1 MIRHGKT
8 HGNLL
13 GRYIGTTDE
22 PLLPE
27 EEEDLKKYA
36 FGPVDRVFVSPRKRC
51 VRTAEILFPGQ
62 DMEVVPEFAECD
74 FGEFENKNYQELSD
88 NPDYQKWIDSGG
100 TLQFPG
106 GESMISFQERC
117 MAGMDRVAAL
127 AWENQWEEIALVVH
141 GGTIM
146 SILGACGFPKQEY
159 FDWHVDNG
167 EGYRVRFAPEAYCRG
182 SRQMVVDGRIVRDSG
197 KE

>member
-62 DMEVVPEFAECD
+62 EMEVVPEFAECD

-88 NPDYQKWIDSGG
+88 NPDYQ
-100 TLQFPG
+100 
-106 GESMISFQERC
+106 
-117 MAGMDRVAAL
+117 
-127 AWENQWEEIALVVH
+127 N
-141 GGTIM
+141 
-146 SILGACGFPKQEY
+146 
-159 FDWHVDNG
+159 
-167 EGYRVRFAPEAYCRG
+167 
-182 SRQMVVDGRIVRDSG
+182 
-197 KE
+197 